1 MKTPESRQSAADS
14 FWNLTPDKAV
24 LEVSSDLQGLSER
37 SAQDRLKQNGPNSLK
52 GSSKTSA
59 VMLFLLQFKS
69 PITLLLIAA
78 AMLSLALK
86 DNTDAIIIL
95 IIVLVS
101 GLLGWWQEKGAAN
114 ALDQL
119 MKMVQINC
127 RVLRDGKEKEIHVEE
142 VVTGEIGRA
151 HV

>member
-69 PITLLLIAA
+69 PITLLLIVA
-78 AMLSLALK
+78 AMLSLAL
-86 DNTDAIIIL
+86 
-95 IIVLVS
+95 
-101 GLLGWWQEKGAAN
+101 
-114 ALDQL
+114 
-119 MKMVQINC
+119 
-127 RVLRDGKEKEIHVEE
+127 
-142 VVTGEIGRA
+142 
-151 HV
+151 